1 VSIGLH
7 YKVKNKSSENV
18 SVIKKPAKNGS
29 SVRGNELSDQPRL
42 IIQPICT
49 WNPLVVGPTKFTF
62 SPQ

>member
-1 VSIGLH
+1 
-7 YKVKNKSSENV
+7 V
-18 SVIKKPAKNGS
+18 SVIKKTAKNGS